1 MSVLHI
7 VTIFLRSLLRTQ
19 AELAAENLA
28 LSQQLAVLEHSL
40 VLN

>member
-19 AELAAENLA
+19 TELAAENLA
-28 LSQQLAVLEHSL
+28 LRQQLAVLEHSS
-40 VLN
+40 VLS